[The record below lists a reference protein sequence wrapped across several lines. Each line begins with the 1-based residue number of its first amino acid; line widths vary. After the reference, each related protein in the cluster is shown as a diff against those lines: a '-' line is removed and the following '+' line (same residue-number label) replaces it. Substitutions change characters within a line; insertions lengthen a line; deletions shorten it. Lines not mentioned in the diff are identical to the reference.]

1 MESLPHAGNFRDLL
15 VYQKARRL
23 SQDVFQLTLKF
34 PNDEV
39 YSLTSQIR
47 RSSRSIHLISVHCS
61 LSTVYWL
68 TMILVTSAG
77 GKTGNAIVKALADR
91 GQTIRAF
98 ARREEQVS
106 VLKALGAGEVAISDV
121 RDESAV
127 RRAMEGARAVY
138 HICPNVN
145 PEEQRI
151 GELVIGAAQATGVE
165 HFVFHSVLHPQ
176 AEAMPHHWNKLR
188 VEEALF
194 ESGLPFTILQPTAYM
209 QNILAGG
216 QSIVED
222 GVFRVPYP
230 VETKLSL
237 VDLEDVAEAAATVLT
252 ESNHADAAYEL
263 VGAPPMTQVEVA
275 DVLGQGLGRPVRA
288 EAQSVETWE
297 ERARA
302 SGMGDY

>member
-1 MESLPHAGNFRDLL
+1 
-15 VYQKARRL
+15 
-23 SQDVFQLTLKF
+23 
-34 PNDEV
+34 
-39 YSLTSQIR
+39 
-47 RSSRSIHLISVHCS
+47 
-61 LSTVYWL
+61 
-68 TMILVTSAG
+68 MILVTSAG